1 MRTCVAL
8 LAALLAA
15 PALAAGGHQ
24 QLGCVGCHAMHASR
38 GPLLATV
45 PPNETMPEG
54 RTGKPHGTLTA
65 LCLSCHADTTDG
77 GKGIRPV
84 SGHVLHP
91 FSIEKPNVRIARV
104 PDALLR
110 DGRFECVACHDPHP
124 SNPNYRY
131 LRIPSSSAP
140 SVSTLC
146 VVCHKRKA
154 DPSYVPPRLFS
165 SMDEGDPAS
174 AGR

>member
-1 MRTCVAL
+1 VRTCVAL

-15 PALAAGGHQ
+15 PALAGGGHQ

-38 GPLLATV
+38 GPLLAALA
-45 PPNETMPEG
+45 PNEIMPEG

-65 LCLSCHADTTDG
+65 LCLSCHADVEDG
-77 GKGIRPV
+77 GKGIRPI

-91 FSIEKPNVRIARV
+91 FSIEKPNARIARV

-110 DGRFECVACHDPHP
+110 DGRFECVSCHDPHP

-131 LRIPSSSAP
+131 LRVPATSGNTM
-140 SVSTLC
+140 STLC
-146 VVCHKRKA
+146 VLCHTRKA
-154 DPSYVPPRLFS
+154 DPSYVAPPLFS
-165 SMDEGDPAS
+165 TTDERAPAA